1 MMFTVALCTWNG
13 NATLSHTLA
22 RLAKLDA
29 GDFGWE
35 LVVVDNASTDATPA
49 VLSRAPVALPL
60 RVEHEPRLGLSH
72 ARNHAVRAARGRWI
86 VWLDD
91 DVLVDPG
98 WLRAYQRAVERW
110 REAAFLGG
118 PISPRFE
125 GEVPEWLIA
134 NDSQLAGVYGTR
146 DLGPREFEFDR
157 SRLPFGGN
165 MAVRSDIARRVPF
178 DPELGLAGSDR
189 LVGEETDHLH
199 RLVDLGCRGW
209 WVPEA
214 RVEHVIGAE
223 QLTLSH
229 VRRFFEG
236 LGRAVG
242 LKRGPGLP
250 ASWFAALAYERRFR
264 AAVASG
270 AASEDWIP
278 LLIDASLAR
287 GRCIAQHGRG
297 EAHGPPP
304 G

>member
-1 MMFTVALCTWNG
+1 MLFTVALCTWNG
-13 NATLSHTLA
+13 SGTLARTLA
-22 RLAKLDA
+22 RLAGLDV
-29 GDFGWE
+29 GDVEWE
-35 LVVVDNASTDATPA
+35 LVVIDNASTDATPA
-49 VLSRAPVALPL
+49 VLSRAPAGLPL

-72 ARNHAVRAARGRWI
+72 ARNRAVRTARGRWI

-110 REAAFLGG
+110 AGAGFLGG
-118 PISPRFE
+118 PIQPRFE
-125 GEVPEWLIA
+125 HAPPEWLIA
-134 NDSQLAGVYGTR
+134 NGSRLAGVYGTR
-146 DLGPREFEFDR
+146 DLGTAPIELDR
-157 SRLPFGGN
+157 SSLPFGAN
-165 MAVRSDIARRVPF
+165 MAVRVDIARRVPF
-178 DPELGLAGSDR
+178 DPQLGLSGCDR

-199 RLVDLGCRGW
+199 RIVDLGYRGW

-223 QLTLSH
+223 QLTLGH

-242 LKRGPGLP
+242 LKRGPDFP
-250 ASWFAALAYERRFR
+250 ASWFAALAYERRLR

-270 AASEDWIP
+270 AASESWMP
-278 LLIDASLAR
+278 LLINASLAR
-287 GRCIAQHGRG
+287 GRCVAPHGRG
-297 EAHGPPP
+297 TAQRPAP